1 LSPQYSNRKS
11 LLLIMAFNSV
21 VSWFAEVGGLDCAMR
36 SRQCGFGGEGKR
48 PMPSEGSPLHSP
60 ASLPSNFASGRPPIA
75 SNPITAV
82 PLPSNFAEDHL
93 LAERALHLWR
103 SSEYKGAMEPGGNG
117 DLPDDFARKIA
128 DMVARDRQ
136 VRHMLVTGDILLSG
150 PMNSRSRFLRD
161 CIRDRPFCSSST
173 SWRGLSLQDKQE
185 FLMAYQRGPPSP
197 SFFLDMMMPACG
209 SSASSECGTSSSA
222 DLETSSETNTRHDRF
237 YLE

>member
-1 LSPQYSNRKS
+1 LV
-11 LLLIMAFNSV
+11 LLLTMAFNSV
-21 VSWFAEVGGLDCAMR
+21 VSWLAEAGGLDCTMR
-36 SRQCGFGGEGKR
+36 SRQCGLGGEGKK
-48 PMPSEGSPLHSP
+48 PLPSESSPKKVAFSQEAP
-60 ASLPSNFASGRPPIA
+60 LPSNFSGRPPCA

-103 SSEYKGAMEPGGNG
+103 TSEYSGAMEPGGNG

-128 DMVARDRQ
+128 DMVATDRQ

-161 CIRDRPFCSSST
+161 CIRDRPFCASST
-173 SWRGLSLQDKQE
+173 SWRALSLHDKQE

-197 SFFLDMMMPACG
+197 SFFLDMMMPPCV
-209 SSASSECGTSSSA
+209 SSASSDCGMSSSA
-222 DLETSSETNTRHDRF
+222 DLETSSETNTRHEHDRF